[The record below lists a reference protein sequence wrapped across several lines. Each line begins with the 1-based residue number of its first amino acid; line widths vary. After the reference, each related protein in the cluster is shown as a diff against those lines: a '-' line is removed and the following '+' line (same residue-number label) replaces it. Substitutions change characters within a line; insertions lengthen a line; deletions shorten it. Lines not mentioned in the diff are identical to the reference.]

1 MSKQLTS
8 DIKMFSVRIPT
19 KLLARFEATVE
30 KAAPKYHNVS
40 HAAIIALTD
49 FCDKHDLKPK

>member
-1 MSKQLTS
+1 MAKTPE
-8 DIKMFSVRIPT
+8 IKMFSVRVPA
-19 KLLARFEATVE
+19 KLLARFEATVD

-49 FCDKHDLKPK
+49 FCDNHEPAKSK